1 MTFVIPVVSLLVA
14 LMMSLVITRVAT
26 IALMLTG
33 LSHESARFQARS
45 AFTGVGFTTTEAES
59 IVNHPV
65 RRRIVMMLMLLGNI
79 GIATVIATLMVTIM
93 DAKRSENWLLG
104 SLVLI
109 AGLSVLWM
117 VSNSRWI
124 EKQMNR
130 AISWSLKRFT
140 HLDVRDYV
148 SLLELANGFTVF
160 ELQVEP
166 NDWIAEKTLVELGLA
181 REGILVLGIRH
192 QNGDYFGAPSGNS
205 RISENDAVVIYGP
218 IHRINELDSR
228 CAGNEGNMAHARACH
243 EYDTYLEQLAANG
256 AQSDRND

>member
-1 MTFVIPVVSLLVA
+1 MPFIVPVVSLLVA

-33 LSHESARFQARS
+33 LSHESARFQSRS

-65 RRRIVMMLMLLGNI
+65 RRRIVMWLMLLGNV
-79 GIATVIATLMVTIM
+79 GIATVIATLMVTLM
-93 DAKRSENWLLG
+93 SAKRSENWLTG
-104 SLVLI
+104 YLVL
-109 AGLSVLWM
+109 AVGLFVVWM
-117 VSNSRWI
+117 ISNSRWV

-130 AISWSLKRFT
+130 AISWALKRFT

-148 SLLELANGFTVF
+148 SLLALANGFTVF

-166 NDWIAEKTLVELGLA
+166 NDWIANKTLVELGLA
-181 REGILVLGIRH
+181 REGILVLGIRSRS
-192 QNGDYFGAPSGNS
+192 GDYFGAPSGNS
-205 RISENDAVVIYGP
+205 RISADDTVVIYGP

-228 CAGNEGNMAHARACH
+228 CSGNEGDMAHARACH
-243 EYDTYLEQLAANG
+243 EYDTYLEQLATNG
-256 AQSDRND
+256 DQSGKND